1 MKWIFVASIAVLVY
15 QISAADGEEL
25 EVNPDFRSVTLQW
38 GSDPEIAGKIESVE
52 RVGKVLI
59 SYCELQTWGTQRCR
73 EKAVKATRAGRMFTA
88 QLSGLRMATK
98 YTFRLIPDP
107 EEART
112 MQDEIP
118 LPSDSVTAQTKG
130 FSAKA
135 TQCLANSTEVEV
147 DTGPYFG
154 GRISVESLGGQPGEI
169 SPASE
174 DESSSCSVW
183 GNPRSPQSTYKLRFD
198 HNICGGTK
206 ALNESAVATFLLVQE
221 NLPILT
227 HSTRRF
233 LVLCTA
239 QPDTLTVSA
248 GISLPG
254 GVQSHA
260 QGDNSVGTG
269 EAEPQWRGARLLRNP
284 AIPPA
289 LMRHSSALQAQIQL
303 PYQAR
308 LSGSS
313 GAQLV
318 LMLALVSTVAIG
330 SGFAAWWVVRRHRQI
345 TAANAIA
352 RRNLDACSATAV
364 SMSRSTSFTN
374 DDLDDLSISS
384 YDQFATRR
392 SINSELSEASSAIRG
407 DTTSCSSLD
416 TDTSSGSLTSHLY
429 GSSSNQQS
437 PIYSVVI
444 RNVDDQSSDA

>member
-1 MKWIFVASIAVLVY
+1 MKWVFITHFLTFAALN
-15 QISAADGEEL
+15 SATKGEDL
-25 EVNPDFRSVTLQW
+25 EVNPDFRSVVLQW
-38 GSDPEIAGKIESVE
+38 GSTPELRDQVESVE
-52 RVGKVLI
+52 RVGKVLV
-59 SYCELQTWGTQRCR
+59 SYCELQAWGTQRCR
-73 EKAVKATRAGRMFTA
+73 EKLVKATRAGRVFTA

-98 YTFRLIPDP
+98 YTFRVAPDP
-107 EEART
+107 EEPRT
-112 MQDEIP
+112 MQEASIP
-118 LPSDSVTAQTKG
+118 LPADSATAQTKG
-130 FSAKA
+130 FSARA

-169 SPASE
+169 SPASD

-183 GNPRSPQSTYKLRFD
+183 GNANSPQSTYKLRFD

-254 GVQSHA
+254 GVHPHV

-269 EAEPQWRGARLLRNP
+269 EAEAQSRGARLLRNP

-289 LMRHSSALQAQIQL
+289 LLRHSSSLQAQIQL
-303 PYQAR
+303 PYQTR

-318 LMLALVSTVAIG
+318 MMLALVTTVAIG
-330 SGFAAWWVVRRHRQI
+330 SGFAAWWAIRRHKQI
-345 TAANAIA
+345 AEATAIS

-364 SMSRSTSFTN
+364 SMSRSSSFSSA
-374 DDLDDLSISS
+374 DLDDLSINS
-384 YDQFATRR
+384 YEQFATRR
-392 SINSELSEASSAIRG
+392 SINSDLSVISSAIRG
-407 DTTSCSSLD
+407 DATSCSSLS
-416 TDTSSGSLTSHLY
+416 TDTSAGSLSSHHY
-429 GSSSNQQS
+429 GSNQQS

-444 RNVDDQSSDA
+444 KNIDDRSSDA